1 MILRDYLAVN
11 KISSK
16 MFSKKIGVSEV
27 SISRYL
33 NGSRIPS
40 MKILRAIYKETKGF
54 VSANDFIFKIK
65 STLKLSSEDKIH
77 INFLSK
83 NIRRGSRKFLAK
95 AITLVEST
103 KEEDQMK
110 AEALVSNLPA
120 NDKTLRIGVSGV
132 PGVGKSTFIESFG
145 LMLLEMGYKVAV
157 LAVDPTS
164 QKTGGSILGDKT
176 RMERLSIKE
185 NSFIRPSPS
194 KGHLGGVAKSTRE
207 SISCVEASGYDVT
220 FVETM
225 GVGQAETAVYNMVD
239 IFLVL
244 LLPSGGDDLQGIK
257 KGIIELSD
265 LLIVNKADDNLLPV
279 AKRTVNDYENAL
291 SIIHPIRPDWKPKVL
306 KCSSINL
313 EGMNDVWNLIDKFIS
328 RRRKNKNFY
337 RNRSIQNLNWMWE
350 ILDQKLS
357 NFINKNIKK
366 QEFAKKIEIEV
377 LKKKINPN
385 SGANIILS
393 SYLKNFN

>member
-1 MILRDYLAVN
+1 MILRDFLTIN

-16 MFSKKIGVSEV
+16 KFAKKIRVSEI

-40 MKILRAIYKETKGF
+40 IKILKAIHKETSGS
-54 VSANDFIFKIK
+54 VSADDFVFESK
-65 STLKLSSEDKIH
+65 SISKLSSEDKIN
-77 INFLSK
+77 INILK
-83 NIRRGSRKFLAK
+83 RKLLRGSRKYLAK
-95 AITLVEST
+95 AITLVESA
-103 KEEDQMK
+103 KEEDQRK
-110 AEALVSNLPA
+110 AEDLVSNLPV
-120 NDKTLRIGVSGV
+120 NDKTIRIGISGV

-145 LMLLEMGYKVAV
+145 LKLLEMGFKVAV
-157 LAVDPTS
+157 LAIDPSS

-185 NSFIRPSPS
+185 NAFIRPSPS

-207 SISCVEASGYDVT
+207 SILCVEASGYDII

-265 LLIVNKADDNLLPV
+265 LLIVNKADDNLLSV
-279 AKRTVNDYENAL
+279 ARLTVNDYENAL
-291 SIIHPIRPDWKPKVL
+291 SIIHPIRSDWKPKVL
-306 KCSSINL
+306 KCSSLNL
-313 EGMNDVWNLIDKFIS
+313 DGFDYIWKSIEEFILK
-328 RRRKNKNFY
+328 RRKNKNFY
-337 RNRSIQNLNWMWE
+337 ENRVTQNLNWMWE
-350 ILDQKLS
+350 ILDQKLG
-357 NFINKNIKK
+357 NYINKNIKK
-366 QEFAKKIEIEV
+366 QELAKKIEFEIMQ
-377 LKKKINPN
+377 KKLNP
-385 SGANIILS
+385 STGANIILS
-393 SYLKNFN
+393 TYLKNFN

>member
-1 MILRDYLAVN
+1 MILKDYLAIN

-16 MFSKKIGVSEV
+16 KFSIKIGVSEV

-33 NGSRIPS
+33 NGSRIPNI
-40 MKILRAIYKETKGF
+40 KILRAIYKETKGF
-54 VSANDFIFKIK
+54 VSANDFIFKNK
-65 STLKLSSEDKIH
+65 SKLKLSPEDKVH

-83 NIRRGSRKFLAK
+83 NIRKGSRKYLAK
-95 AITLVEST
+95 AITLVESS
-103 KEEDQMK
+103 KEKDQMK
-110 AEALVSNLPA
+110 AEALVSNLPT
-120 NDKTLRIGVSGV
+120 NEKTLRIGISGV

-145 LMLLEMGYKVAV
+145 LKLLKMGYKVAV
-157 LAVDPTS
+157 LAIDPTS

-207 SISCVEASGYDVT
+207 SISCVEASGYDVI

-244 LLPSGGDDLQGIK
+244 LLPSGGDELQGIK

-265 LLIVNKADDNLLPV
+265 LLIVNKADDNLLP
-279 AKRTVNDYENAL
+279 AAIRTVNDYENAL
-291 SIIHPIRPDWKPKVL
+291 SIIHSIRQDWKPKVL
-306 KCSSINL
+306 RCSSINL
-313 EGMNDVWNLIDKFIS
+313 EGMDNVWKSIDEFIS
-328 RRRKNKNFY
+328 KRRNNKSFY

-350 ILDQKLS
+350 ILDQKLGY
-357 NFINKNIKK
+357 FINKNIKK
-366 QEFAKKIEIEV
+366 QEFSKKIELEV
-377 LKKKINPN
+377 MQKKINPT